1 MIKNEICTL
10 EITSIS
16 NDGAGVG
23 KDKDGKVVFVPMSAV
38 GDVCRVKI
46 LKAKSSY
53 SYAKIEKILISSP
66 YRRENDCPVFGRCG
80 GCSFRHMDYEAEV
93 RAKERFIRD
102 AFARIGGLEPE
113 FLPFIKNEDITRYRN
128 KAQYPIGKDKDGN
141 VICGFYA
148 VNSHRI
154 IECTDCALQ
163 PAVFSEIVNYVRE
176 YIQNNRLSVY
186 SEAENKGVMRHICL
200 RKGHYSGE
208 INVTLVAR
216 RKIPEMQRLSKELM
230 CKFPDIKGVVLNIN
244 KQDTNVI
251 MGEEETLLAGR
262 SEIFDT
268 MCGNTVSISPKS
280 FYQVN
285 TPMAEKLYAA
295 AAEFAE
301 PDGKVIADIY
311 CGIGT
316 IGLSMAKRAERIIG
330 VEIVES
336 AVVNAKKNAELNG
349 FSNAEFYCADAGKAA
364 EIINKTGLKPDVVVL
379 DPARRGCDR
388 EALERAAKLGAERI
402 VMISCN
408 PATAARDC
416 KVLGELGYRCEK
428 VRGAD
433 LFSGTRHVETVCLL
447 SKLHSDQHIEVE
459 LQMDELDLT
468 AAESKATYEEI
479 KDYVLE
485 HSGLKVS
492 SLYIAQVKE
501 KCGIIERVN
510 YNLPKSENSRQPKC
524 PPEKE
529 AAIREAL
536 GHFRMI

>member
-23 KDKDGKVVFVPMSAV
+23 RDKDGKVVFVPMSAV
-38 GDVCRVKI
+38 GDVCMVKI

-53 SYAKIEKILISSP
+53 SYGKIEEILIPSP
-66 YRRENDCPVFGRCG
+66 DRRENDCPVFGRCG
-80 GCSFRHMDYEAEV
+80 GCSFRHIDYEAEV
-93 RAKERFIRD
+93 RAKESFIRD

-113 FLPFIKNEDITRYRN
+113 FLPFLKNEDITRYRN

-154 IECTDCALQ
+154 IGCTDCVLQ
-163 PAVFSEIVNYVRE
+163 PAVFSEIVNYIRE

-200 RKGHYSGE
+200 RRGHYSGE

-216 RKIPEMQRLSKELM
+216 RKIPEMQRLSKELI

-251 MGEEETLLAGR
+251 MGEEEILLAGR

-285 TPMAEKLYAA
+285 TPMAEKLYTA

-301 PDGKVIADIY
+301 PEGKIIADIY

-316 IGLSMAKRAERIIG
+316 IGLSMAKRAKRVLG

-336 AVVNAKKNAELNG
+336 AVENARKNAELNG
-349 FSNAEFYCADAGKAA
+349 FSNAEFYCADADRAA
-364 EIINKTGLKPDVVVL
+364 EIIRGAGLKPDVVLL
-379 DPARRGCDR
+379 DPARRGCER
-388 EALERAAKLGAERI
+388 VVLEKTAELGAERI

-416 KVLGELGYRCEK
+416 KVLGEMGYRCDRI
-428 VRGAD
+428 RGVD
-433 LFSGTRHVETVCLL
+433 LFSRTRHVETV
-447 SKLHSDQHIEVE
+447 
-459 LQMDELDLT
+459 
-468 AAESKATYEEI
+468 
-479 KDYVLE
+479 VLM
-485 HSGLKVS
+485 S
-492 SLYIAQVKE
+492 
-501 KCGIIERVN
+501 RVDG
-510 YNLPKSENSRQPKC
+510 K
-524 PPEKE
+524 
-529 AAIREAL
+529 
-536 GHFRMI
+536 